1 MEYLVTEDVFNLA
14 VVVAEDVDLPI
25 ASVIN
30 TVNRRKT
37 EAKLEPS
44 PHLQASLNEGLGGRK
59 YIRACESQNITT
71 TDTA

>member
-1 MEYLVTEDVFNLA
+1 MAENIFNLA

-30 TVNRRKT
+30 SVNRRKT
-37 EAKLEPS
+37 EAELEPS
-44 PHLQASLNEGLGGRK
+44 PHLQASLNEGFGGRK

-71 TDTA
+71 PDTA